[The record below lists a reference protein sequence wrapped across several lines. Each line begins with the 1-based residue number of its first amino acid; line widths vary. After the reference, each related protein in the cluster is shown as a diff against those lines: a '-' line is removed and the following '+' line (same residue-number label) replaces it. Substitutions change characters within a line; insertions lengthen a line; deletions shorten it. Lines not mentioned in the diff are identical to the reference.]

1 MCHLSRGHPQHRRAL
16 DVRGL
21 PLHSARRLRAR
32 VGALYDHFRSLLA
45 GCPPC
50 NEWHGQ
56 GVDVRALPISANL
69 RAACVTLCCK
79 ECVLVQARERALYLD
94 AARSPAV
101 LRQAM
106 WAAASRIGRAAGD
119 GSGSL
124 VVPAQLQP
132 PVPSGYEMCDMCA
145 SVMCASVVCARARVL
160 LLLHIFLRTRNKH
173 KKHRDTRA
181 CVRARA
187 RACVRAHTHTH
198 ILTLTCTHTHNIY
211 ALRLFFRTYTH
222 RSVPPMPR
230 AAQRHVPVYSERH
243 SSRTLRRACRPS
255 GERGKCRGGH
265 VRRRVRETLALRRAC
280 VRASVPPG
288 FVWSLHHA
296 GNVRMLVPV
305 VALASASSK
314 VRVVKY
320 E

>member
-1 MCHLSRGHPQHRRAL
+1 
-16 DVRGL
+16 
-21 PLHSARRLRAR
+21 
-32 VGALYDHFRSLLA
+32 
-45 GCPPC
+45 
-50 NEWHGQ
+50 
-56 GVDVRALPISANL
+56 
-69 RAACVTLCCK
+69 
-79 ECVLVQARERALYLD
+79 
-94 AARSPAV
+94 
-101 LRQAM
+101 
-106 WAAASRIGRAAGD
+106 
-119 GSGSL
+119 
-124 VVPAQLQP
+124 
-132 PVPSGYEMCDMCA
+132 
-145 SVMCASVVCARARVL
+145 VCAR
-160 LLLHIFLRTRNKH
+160 
-173 KKHRDTRA
+173 TRA
-181 CVRARA
+181 LAFAHILTHPQQTQKTQTLVRVCVRTRARA
-187 RACVRAHTHTH
+187 HTHTHTHTH

-255 GERGKCRGGH
+255 GDRGKCRGGH